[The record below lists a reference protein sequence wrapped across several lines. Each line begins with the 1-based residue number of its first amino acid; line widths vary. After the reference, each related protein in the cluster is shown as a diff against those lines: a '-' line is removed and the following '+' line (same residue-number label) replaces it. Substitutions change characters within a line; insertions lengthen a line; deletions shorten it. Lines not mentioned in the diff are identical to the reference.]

1 MKLRVFFKK
10 EFKDGYFI
18 NPNCKIT
25 DIYNYYHFFGGY
37 KREKFIVIINLQ
49 GTNMKKRLSYDKEF
63 DEAKINK
70 SSKFK
75 IYSIIEAWKNY
86 NNYLKNIE
94 DLKSKNIKEKDIL
107 F

>member
-10 EFKDGYFI
+10 EFKEGYFI

-37 KREKFIVIINLQ
+37 KREKFIVTINLH
-49 GTNMKKRLSYDKEF
+49 GTNIKKRFSYEKEWG
-63 DEAKINK
+63 ETKIKK

-75 IYSIIEAWKNY
+75 IYSIIKAWKNY
-86 NNYLKNIE
+86 NKYLENIE
-94 DLKSKNIKEKDIL
+94 NLKKI
-107 F
+107 

>member
-25 DIYNYYHFFGGY
+25 DIYNYYHFFSGY
-37 KREKFIVIINLQ
+37 KREKFIVTINLQ

-75 IYSIIEAWKNY
+75 IYSIIEAWRNY

-94 DLKSKNIKEKDIL
+94 YLKSKNIKEKDIL